1 MKNDLKFDLKPL
13 LLKSKKAVVL
23 LKPYTAVLLV
33 VLFAVVYAFVILRIN
48 SLSNAEVD
56 QNAVTSQVKSSPSL
70 RIDPQ
75 AVQQLQS
82 LKDNSVN
89 VQTLFENQRTN
100 PFE

>member
-1 MKNDLKFDLKPL
+1 MKNDIKLDLKPL
-13 LLKSKKAVVL
+13 LLKSKKAL
-23 LKPYTAVLLV
+23 IGLKPYTVVLII
-33 VLFAVVYAFVILRIN
+33 VLFAAVYAFVILRIN

-56 QNAVTSQVKSSPSL
+56 QDAVTSQVKSSPSL

>member
-13 LLKSKKAVVL
+13 LLTGKKAVMM
-23 LKPYTAVLLV
+23 LKPYTVVLIV
-33 VLFAVVYAFVILRIN
+33 VLFAAAYSLVILRIN

>member
-13 LLKSKKAVVL
+13 LVKSKKAVMS
-23 LKPYTAVLLV
+23 LKPYTTVLIV
-33 VLFAVVYAFVILRIN
+33 VLFASVYALVILRIN